1 MVLQCGHV
9 GSFSCSCSS
18 SYLNFHC
25 SMVFSVQ
32 GHGSSTD
39 VPHGVVPPESIDPVP
54 WHDLHAGSGLQWFI
68 GYLPSS
74 SWMALLISVMASCRS
89 WVVVF
94 LLSFRCPGCSNLMI
108 AFWIA
113 GMLRSML

>member
-1 MVLQCGHV
+1 MEFDGCAPWGC
-9 GSFSCSCSS
+9 FA
-18 SYLNFHC
+18 
-25 SMVFSVQ
+25 
-32 GHGSSTD
+32 
-39 VPHGVVPPESIDPVP
+39 ESIDPVP
-54 WHDLHAGSGLQWFI
+54 WHDLHAGSGSQWFI

-94 LLSFRCPGCSNLMI
+94 LLSFRCPGCSSLMI

-113 GMLRSML
+113 GHVTFHALSMS